1 MHLLLSARF
10 GAFGQ
15 IKGAHFIAV
24 TSPRGRAGG
33 RGAESR
39 CRSFRSFDGGSE
51 GAPPLSLPLLSMCN
65 TDNGSASLEIGLA
78 QLRKEEEDIVCKN
91 LSYSF
96 MFVNSSK
103 PLADI
108 STGKCFDFES
118 TSFVSSKCKDSNV
131 DRRTIGRGDGRK
143 APPQRRRQHTFFLSS
158 PLAVRNDGAAASA
171 A

>member
-1 MHLLLSARF
+1 MHLLLSSRF

-24 TSPRGRAGG
+24 TSPRGRAGAG
-33 RGAESR
+33 EERRADAV
-39 CRSFRSFDGGSE
+39 RSAHLMEDRRE
-51 GAPPLSLPLLSMCN
+51 PPSLSSPSLLLSMCN

-78 QLRKEEEDIVCKN
+78 QLRKEEEVIVCKN

-103 PLADI
+103 PLGIFADI

-118 TSFVSSKCKDSNV
+118 TSFVGSKCKDSNV
-131 DRRTIGRGDGRK
+131 DRRTIGGGDGRK

-158 PLAVRNDGAAASA
+158 RSEE
-171 A
+171 